1 MLINRT
7 VTGFL
12 DAFAASDP
20 TPGGGSASA
29 MAGAMAASLL
39 AMVSGMAK
47 TRTNAIAERAALDEA
62 HGEIIALREQLTALI
77 DRDADAYDLVVAA
90 FRKPKVTDADK
101 AARTA
106 AIQDATRVATEIPL
120 ETMRACA
127 ALIRLEAVVAANGN
141 QNAASDVHVAG
152 LLARTGL
159 RGALSNV
166 HINVPGITDPA
177 LATALK
183 AQADRYAAA
192 LD

>member
-12 DAFAASDP
+12 DAFAATDP

-39 AMVSGMAK
+39 AMVSGMTK
-47 TRTNAIAERAALDEA
+47 TRTNAIAEREALDEA
-62 HGEIIALREQLTALI
+62 NGEIVKLRDQLTGLI

-90 FRKPKVTDADK
+90 FRKPKGTDEEK
-101 AARTA
+101 ATRKA

-120 ETMRACA
+120 ETMQACA
-127 ALIRLEAVVAANGN
+127 ALIRLESVVAANGN

-152 LLARTGL
+152 LLARAAL
-159 RGALSNV
+159 KGAQSNV
-166 HINVPGITDPA
+166 EINLPGITDPTIA
-177 LATALK
+177 LGLK
-183 AQADRYAAA
+183 TRAEEYARAIA
-192 LD
+192 